1 MPEQRFALTVK
12 EVSTRADPRT
22 QTFEATF
29 SMPNP
34 KSMVVLPGMTATVT
48 IDFSRISAV
57 VELIWLPAAA
67 VVADATLSPHVWLL
81 DPVSL
86 TVSKRPVQ
94 VGDLQGDRIAITG
107 GLQGGEEIVA
117 VGASYMAQGMKV
129 SRMKQS
135 EQAVPRADDPR

>member
-1 MPEQRFALTVK
+1 M
-12 EVSTRADPRT
+12 
-22 QTFEATF
+22 
-29 SMPNP
+29 
-34 KSMVVLPGMTATVT
+34 
-48 IDFSRISAV
+48 
-57 VELIWLPAAA
+57 
-67 VVADATLSPHVWLL
+67 
-81 DPVSL
+81 
-86 TVSKRPVQ
+86 SKRPVQ